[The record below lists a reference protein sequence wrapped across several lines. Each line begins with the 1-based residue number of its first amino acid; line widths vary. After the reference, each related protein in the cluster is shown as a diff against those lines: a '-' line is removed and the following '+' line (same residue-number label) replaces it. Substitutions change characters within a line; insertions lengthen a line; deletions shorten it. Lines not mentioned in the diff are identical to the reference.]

1 LFGAQFPKVLT
12 FETTCTQTK
21 LISSNLAQASVES
34 FSRSSWL
41 PFAIGMSDAYAKSL
55 IYTCDAANY
64 QDVRATEI
72 DKVDMSK
79 CFRPGDIVKAKVI
92 SLGDA
97 RQYYLSTAAAECGVR
112 FAKSEAGA
120 IMTPLSWQ
128 EMQCPLTGAKESRKC
143 AKPDA

>member
-1 LFGAQFPKVLT
+1 MHRLQWIKAVHC
-12 FETTCTQTK
+12 FEYRCCTTASINHCEHELGFTSLLGQRCTM
-21 LISSNLAQASVES
+21 LHN
-34 FSRSSWL
+34 
-41 PFAIGMSDAYAKSL
+41 
-55 IYTCDAANY
+55 AAHY

-72 DKVDMSK
+72 DKVDMTK

-112 FAKSEAGA
+112 WAKSEAGA